1 MFRALPIPR
10 PILFCLIDMRT
21 RPQILWLLFALS
33 LCLPAYAQSI
43 VTNGSTEERIESLVK
58 ALTLDEKISLIAG
71 TGFDT
76 VAVKRLGIPSLHMT
90 DGPAGVRIGPA
101 TSFPSGMA
109 LAATF
114 DPAIVNR
121 VGRAIAREA
130 KSKGFNVLLAPAVD
144 VQRVPLAGRSFESYG
159 EDPFLNARMSVEY
172 IRGVQAENVI
182 ATIKHFAANNQET
195 DRKTIDAR
203 VDQRTLHE
211 IYFPPF
217 RAAIDEAGV
226 LAVMSSYNKLNGF
239 WASENGP
246 LLTQVLKERW
256 GFKGLVMSDW
266 GAVHSTV
273 PTINAGLDLEMPTNI
288 FLNPQAVRKAL
299 DEKQI
304 TEAQVDAMVRRLLR
318 VSYAIGLFNADRDKG
333 GIDTE
338 LHRQTT
344 RDAARESI
352 VLLKNERR
360 TLPID
365 LSTVKSIAVIGPNA
379 QTARIGG
386 GGSAEVKPFYSVSPL
401 EGLRKAVDP
410 SVRINFAPGVVSAA
424 DTTPIPSENL
434 IAADGT
440 TRGLTRELFDN
451 MDLAGKPA
459 IVRVD
464 PMVNFRWT
472 TGPPVENFKADLF
485 SNRWTGDLVAT
496 ESGKYSISLS
506 SNDGGRLFLDDKKII
521 DLWSDHATLT
531 GTAIVELKAGERR
544 PIKIE
549 HYENIGNSDISLGW
563 RLMDESIVGE
573 AVEAARSSDVAIVFA
588 GLNDSIE
595 AESLDRLSMD
605 LPQDQKDLI
614 RKVTAVNPRTIVV
627 MTSGAPLL
635 MNDWIDNVPAVL
647 QAFYYGQEGG
657 NALADV
663 LLGKHSPAGKLPVT
677 FPVRWED
684 SPAFGRFPG
693 DGKTLE
699 YSEGIFVGYRWFDK
713 RSIKPLFPFGHGLS
727 YTTFEYSELQLRP
740 TGGGELVATLSVRN
754 TGSRDGSEA
763 VQLYVEDVRSSVE
776 RPPQELK
783 GIAKVF
789 LKAGE
794 KKTVSI
800 TLSKDAFA
808 FFDVRSSAWVAEPGD
823 FKILVGS
830 SSRDIRLR
838 KTYRLGRKI
847 SFK

>member
-1 MFRALPIPR
+1 MSDPTHQKPFVASKPT
-10 PILFCLIDMRT
+10 MRT
-21 RPQILWLLFALS
+21 RPQILWLFFMLS
-33 LCLPAYAQSI
+33 LCLSTQAQS
-43 VTNGSTEERIESLVK
+43 TSNASNYEERIESLLR

-76 VAVKRLGIPSLHMT
+76 VAIKRLGIPSLHMT

-109 LAATF
+109 LGSTF
-114 DPAIVNR
+114 NPEIANR

-130 KSKGFNVLLAPAVD
+130 KAKGFNVVLGPASD
-144 VQRVPLAGRSFESYG
+144 IQRVPLAGRSFESYG
-159 EDPFLNARMSVEY
+159 EDPFLNARMVVEY
-172 IRGVQAENVI
+172 IGGVQSEDVI

-195 DRKTIDAR
+195 DRKVLDSR
-203 VDQRTLHE
+203 VDERTLHE

-217 RAAIDEAGV
+217 RAAVQEAGV

-239 WASENGP
+239 YASENKI
-246 LLTQVLKERW
+246 LLTDVLNDRW
-256 GFKGLVMSDW
+256 GFNGLVMSDW
-266 GAVHSTV
+266 GAVHSTA
-273 PTINAGLDLEMPTNI
+273 PTINAGLHLEMPTNI
-288 FLNPQAVRKAL
+288 FLDPASVKKAL

-304 TEAQVDAMVRRLLR
+304 RESQIDEMVRRLLR
-318 VSYAIGLFNADRDKG
+318 VIFAAKLFSNERDKG
-333 GIDTE
+333 EINTE
-338 LHRQTT
+338 SHRKTT
-344 RDAARESI
+344 FEAARESI
-352 VLLKNERR
+352 VLLKNEKQ

-365 LSTVKSIAVIGPNA
+365 ASAVRSIAVIGPNA
-379 QTARIGG
+379 DAARIGG

-401 EGLRKAVDP
+401 EGLRRALAE
-410 SVRINFAPGVVSAA
+410 SVQIKFAPGVISAA
-424 DTTPIPSENL
+424 DTKPIASENL
-434 IAADGT
+434 LAADGKS
-440 TRGLTRELFDN
+440 RGLTRELFDN
-451 MDLAGKPA
+451 MDLAGEPA

-464 PMVNFRWT
+464 PVVDFRWT
-472 TGPPVENFKADLF
+472 TGPPMENFKADLF
-485 SNRWTGDLVAT
+485 SNRWTGFLVAT

-506 SNDGGRLFLDDKKII
+506 SNDGGRLFLDEKKII

-563 RLMDESIVGE
+563 RLMDESIVSK
-573 AVEAARSSDVAIVFA
+573 AVEAAQSSDVAIVFA

-595 AESLDRLSMD
+595 AESLDRLTMD

-614 RKVTAVNPRTIVV
+614 RKVTAANPRTIVV
-627 MTSGAPLL
+627 MTSGAPVL
-635 MNDWIDNVPAVL
+635 MNEWIDRVPAVV

-663 LLGKHSPAGKLPVT
+663 LLGSHSPSGKLPVT
-677 FPVRWED
+677 MPLRWED

-727 YTTFEYSELQLRP
+727 YTTFEYSDLQL
-740 TGGGELVATLSVRN
+740 TAKGDAEVTVALNVRN
-754 TGSRDGSEA
+754 TGRRDGAEA
-763 VQLYVEDVRSSVE
+763 VQLYVDDVRSSAE
-776 RPPQELK
+776 RPRHELK

-794 KKTVSI
+794 KKTVSM
-800 TLSKDAFA
+800 TLKKDAFA
-808 FFDVRSSAWVAEPGD
+808 FYDVRSSAWVAEPGE
-823 FKILVGS
+823 FNLLIGS

-838 KTYRLGRKI
+838 TTYRLGRRI